1 MTGTDQ
7 GQQEVGKG
15 DRRGAGAGE
24 ALLSYALPR
33 PPPVPPPR
41 PTNPPLLRS
50 VFCDDPHRVDYAG
63 HVAQDRQQD
72 VDPELL
78 AHTLPKTQN
87 PLS

>member
-24 ALLSYALPR
+24 TLLSYALPR
-33 PPPVPPPR
+33 PPPSRLLAPA
-41 PTNPPLLRS
+41 NPPLRS
-50 VFCDDPHRVDYAG
+50 VLGDDPHRVDYAG

-72 VDPELL
+72 VDPEVL
-78 AHTLPKTQN
+78 ADTLPKTQN

>member
-33 PPPVPPPR
+33 PPPSR
-41 PTNPPLLRS
+41 LLASTNPPLRS
-50 VFCDDPHRVDYAG
+50 VFGDDPHRVDYAG